1 MKRNTRTEMKKT
13 ISIILLTALALPAI
27 AQPITYG
34 QFTRLVAEKNALY
47 LAEKY
52 NIDIA
57 AASLQAA
64 RVFNDPELSV
74 SYGNNQDWDLQMG
87 QSVEVGMSI
96 NPDFAGVRRARIAVA
111 DSEKDITEASV
122 TAYLNNLKLEAA
134 SAWAEA
140 WKLRESCAVLEQS
153 VKDMMQIADSDSL
166 RFSVGDVGRAD
177 ALQSRLEAR
186 TLKGS
191 LLTLQADYR
200 NALDVLALFCGGEHI
215 DGMEGELSF
224 PGFIP
229 DEQEIC
235 SLAEA
240 NRADLKA
247 ALLSKTLSENN
258 LKLIRASR
266 AFEMGIDLGYSY
278 NTEVRNEI
286 APAPRFNGLTVGISI
301 PLKFSTLNKGEV
313 NAARA
318 QVQQSEKYYEA
329 ARLQVR
335 SEAIQ
340 AYNSLIAAMAVH
352 NQYTGSIL
360 NDARSIVEG
369 RKSGYLKGESSLME
383 YLSAQQTYLEVMQ
396 AAIEA
401 EAACFISRAQLEQA
415 IGCN

>member
-1 MKRNTRTEMKKT
+1 MKKT

-74 SYGNNQDWDLQMG
+74 LYGNNQDWDLQMG

-286 APAPRFNGLTVGISI
+286 APAPRFHGLTVGISI